1 VPTNRMPYA
10 GMTDAS
16 DPADLIAHL
25 QKAFK

>member
-1 VPTNRMPYA
+1 MPYA